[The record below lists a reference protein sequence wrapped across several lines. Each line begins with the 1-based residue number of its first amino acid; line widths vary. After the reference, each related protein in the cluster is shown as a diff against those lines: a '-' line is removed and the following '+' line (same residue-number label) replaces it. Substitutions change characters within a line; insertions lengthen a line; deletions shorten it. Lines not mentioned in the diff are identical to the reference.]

1 MIQNFIIQKVE
12 EYGFNIL
19 SNVIMNLHVVWL
31 KTIDMLNVELNNRY
45 GLHNNIYFIFSSH
58 KGLSWKNF
66 QEFFETYKANNNF
79 NVKMCIFNFLIH

>member
-1 MIQNFIIQKVE
+1 MIQNFIIQKVK

-19 SNVIMNLHVVWL
+19 SNVIINLDIVWL
-31 KTIDMLNVELNNRY
+31 KAIDVLNVELNNKY

-66 QEFFETYKANNNF
+66 QEFFEAYKVDNNF
-79 NVKMCIFNFLIH
+79 SVRNLHI